1 VTRRGNRLAKSF
13 PGTPESVGDIRNAIA
28 QLAQSGGFHEEKV
41 EAIRLAVSEAATNA
55 VLHAYSDHS
64 GTITV
69 SAEIE
74 AGGVLRVLIA
84 DEGRGMLPHRE
95 SDGLGL
101 GLPIITTM
109 ADHVDITSPIGKPGT
124 EVHMRFRPG

>member
-1 VTRRGNRLAKSF
+1 MTHQRNRLARSF
-13 PGTPESVGDIRNAIA
+13 PSTPESVGDIRNAIA
-28 QLAQSGGFHEEKV
+28 QLAHSGGFHEEKV

-64 GTITV
+64 GTINV
-69 SAEIE
+69 AAEIE

-109 ADHVDITSPIGKPGT
+109 ADHVDITSPIGNRGT
-124 EVHMRFRPG
+124 EVHMRFHPG